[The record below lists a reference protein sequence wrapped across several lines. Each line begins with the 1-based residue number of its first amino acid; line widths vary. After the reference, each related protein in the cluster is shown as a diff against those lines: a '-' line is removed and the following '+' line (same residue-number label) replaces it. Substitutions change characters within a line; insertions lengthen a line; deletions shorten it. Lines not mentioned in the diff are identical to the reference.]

1 MACARPAIVNDRP
14 TALSKALGFLVR
26 DYEPAYFWWE
36 LLEAW
41 KKLSLVGF
49 AVILD
54 PGSIPQLV
62 AAFIFSLIFMLL
74 CAIAAPFKD
83 DSDDYFSKA
92 CGFALSAVFFFSVIL
107 KISVLTDAV
116 EDQLSPH
123 LRKRF
128 SFDVALVSVGMIAS
142 IVGALLLAAAM
153 AVDQLIALARKPLI
167 KLVATKSTPDM
178 PLAKGHKWHMFLSH
192 IWGTGQDQ
200 CASIKR
206 QLTLLMPDASIF
218 LDVDDLESIDA
229 LEEYVDAS
237 AVIMIFVS
245 AGDPQSSTRACLPL
259 AARPTRR
266 LPSHTVWRP
275 ATLQHCHCNTKNI
288 PRLVRLLRLEELLA
302 RGSLHGREG
311 EAYRARARFGGLPLD
326 LHASRDDQGRRV
338 P

>member
-245 AGDPQSSTRACLPL
+245 AGDPQLSTRACLPPSL

-266 LPSHTVWRP
+266 LPSHLPSAAPHRASLPTFHG
-275 ATLQHCHCNTKNI
+275 ATLQHCKLTLQQH
-288 PRLVRLLRLEELLA
+288 
-302 RGSLHGREG
+302 
-311 EAYRARARFGGLPLD
+311 
-326 LHASRDDQGRRV
+326 
-338 P
+338 